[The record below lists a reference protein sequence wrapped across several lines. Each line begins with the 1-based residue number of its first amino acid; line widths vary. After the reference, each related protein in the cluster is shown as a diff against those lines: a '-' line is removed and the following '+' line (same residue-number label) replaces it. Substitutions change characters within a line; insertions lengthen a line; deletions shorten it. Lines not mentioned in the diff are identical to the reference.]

1 MLLQIEKLN
10 NGSNIGTAIWI
21 IIGVAFLFA
30 TVMAYKNYYLDKQRE
45 KLESNEDWE
54 QTHSEEHF

>member
-1 MLLQIEKLN
+1 MLQIEKLN
-10 NGSNIGTAIWI
+10 NGDNYMGNAIWI
-21 IIGVAFLFA
+21 IIGMGLIYA

-54 QTHSEEHF
+54 QTHNEEHF